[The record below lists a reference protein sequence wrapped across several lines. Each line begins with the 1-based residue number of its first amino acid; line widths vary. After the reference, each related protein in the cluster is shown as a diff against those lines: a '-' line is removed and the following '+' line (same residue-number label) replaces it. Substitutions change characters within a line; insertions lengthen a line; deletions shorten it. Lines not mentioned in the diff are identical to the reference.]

1 MDIASETLSLT
12 WWKVIIFKVIKNT
25 SETMDSLDRY
35 GVDYL
40 MDIFEYIS
48 FDEYMNALQQKSSVD
63 IASQRNRIGKMFQSL
78 PN

>member
-25 SETMDSLDRY
+25 SETMESLDRY

-40 MDIFEYIS
+40 MDVFEYIS

-63 IASQRNRIGKMFQSL
+63 IASQRNRIGKLFQSL